1 MLKVVDNRMNDMDEN
16 KWLKRYE
23 REVKIMTQRYEELNK
38 ASPVDI
44 YKAYTEDELKEK
56 QYERLDDTWIKI

>member
-1 MLKVVDNRMNDMDEN
+1 MSDMDEN

-44 YKAYTEDELKEK
+44 YKSYTEDELKEK

>member
-1 MLKVVDNRMNDMDEN
+1 MNDMDES

-38 ASPVDI
+38 ASPIDI
-44 YKAYTEDELKEK
+44 YKVYTEDELKEK

>member
-1 MLKVVDNRMNDMDEN
+1 MDEN

-23 REVKIMTQRYEELNK
+23 RQVKTMTQRYEELNK

-44 YKAYTEDELKEK
+44 YKAYAEDELKEK

>member
-1 MLKVVDNRMNDMDEN
+1 MDES

-38 ASPVDI
+38 ASPIDI